1 METIIAV
8 SAIALILITVL
19 ILTSYVKAPPAVA
32 FIISGVSK
40 EPRVL
45 IGKGGFRIPF
55 LERLDKVYL
64 GQITV
69 DIKTETSVPTKDFI
83 NVDVDAVAKIRVEPT
98 AAGTRL
104 AAKNF
109 LNMSPAQIAE
119 QVQDSLQGNMREIIG
134 TLDLKGLNTD
144 RDGFSDE
151 VMKKAQPDMAKLGIE
166 VISCNIQN
174 VTDKAGLIRD
184 LGADNTAK
192 IQKDAA
198 INKAIAQRDVAIATA
213 KANKEAND
221 ARVEAD
227 TAIAERNNELA
238 LKQAELQRLSDT
250 QKAIADAAYK
260 IQELEQQRTINA
272 KAVEA
277 EIEQAKREQELTE
290 AHIKVKENELASQVA
305 KEADASKYRTEV
317 EAAAQL
323 ELKKRDAEAQRYEAE
338 QEAIAVKV
346 KADARKYEALQEA
359 EAIKAKGKAEAEAI
373 EARGKAE
380 AQAMDKKAEAY
391 KKYNGAAITEMIVK
405 ILPQVAQQVA
415 EPMKSIDSV
424 NIYGTDGKGVTQMSG
439 NVPVLIKQVF
449 DTVTEATG
457 VDLKDVMRGGTIQ
470 AKTDRNIDIK
480 GAIPTSDISE

>member
-1 METIIAV
+1 MTQTLTIVAV
-8 SAIALILITVL
+8 VLILLLILI
-19 ILTSYVKAPPAVA
+19 IASYVKAPPAVA
-32 FIISGVSK
+32 FIISGLSK

-69 DIKTETSVPTKDFI
+69 DIKTETPVPTNDFI

-109 LNMSPAQIAE
+109 LNMTPTQIAD

-151 VMKKAQPDMAKLGIE
+151 VMKKASPDMSKLGIE
-166 VISCNIQN
+166 IISCNIQN
-174 VTDKAGLIRD
+174 VTDRNGLIRD

-198 INKAIAQRDVAIATA
+198 ITKAIAERDVAIAISE
-213 KANKEAND
+213 ANKIAND
-221 ARVEAD
+221 AKVESE
-227 TAIAERNNELA
+227 TAIAERNNELQ
-238 LKQAELQRLSDT
+238 LKRAELQKLADT
-250 QKAIADAAYK
+250 EKAKADAAYK

-272 KAVEA
+272 KSVEA
-277 EIEQAKREQELTE
+277 AIEQAKREQELTE
-290 AHIKVKENELASQVA
+290 TNIKVKENELASTVA
-305 KEADASKYRTEV
+305 KEADAAKYKTEIM
-317 EAAAQL
+317 AAAAL
-323 ELKKRDAEAQRYEAE
+323 EQKKRLAEAERYEAE
-338 QEAIAVKV
+338 QEAAAIR
-346 KADARKYEALQEA
+346 ARAEAKKFEAMQEA
-359 EAIKAKGKAEAEAI
+359 EAIKARGLAEADAI
-373 EARGKAE
+373 EAKGKAE

-391 KKYNGAAITEMIVK
+391 KKYNGAAITEMVVK
-405 ILPQVAQQVA
+405 ILPQLAQQVA
-415 EPMKSIDSV
+415 EPMKSIKNV
-424 NIYGTDGKGVTQMSG
+424 NIYGTDGSGVTQMSG

-449 DTVTEATG
+449 DTVSESTG
-457 VDLKDVMRGGTIQ
+457 VDLKDVMRSSTID
-470 AKTDRNIDIK
+470 AKTNRNINVDLSK
-480 GAIPTSDISE
+480 K